1 MTQHKLIK
9 KYLEE
14 NKTITPLQAYNDL
27 GITKLATR
35 ISEMRSRGME
45 IDGEMVSVMNRFG
58 EECRVMRYSL
68 KECEK

>member
-1 MTQHKLIK
+1 MTQHGLIR

-35 ISEMRSRGME
+35 ISEMRNAGME
-45 IDGEMVSVMNRFG
+45 IDGEMVNVKNRFG
-58 EECRVMRYSL
+58 EECRVMRYRL
-68 KECEK
+68 KENKQ